1 MGSRMPTSYNRLLAM
16 QPLPSTANDLL
27 ARSTSLQG
35 THLEAAIQ
43 RAEIE
48 RKIMDWHEMASKQR
62 DRPMGMTPV
71 QIPSS
76 ERNAQRDQNEEESG
90 SKTERFWMG
99 QSMFDRLNI
108 RQRPAKQLNPT
119 KLSQA
124 ARAKNDGHGILEHT
138 APDPS
143 VSQPGL
149 PQTVVFKVFNSPDR
163 QWDRCSF
170 EPASSCSFIVPPD
183 IRNPKSKYAKK
194 QDLIQERNKRNKP
207 IRYSFPDC
215 SKLMASDQ
223 SARASRTSI
232 FLTALAEVTKKHNL
246 SLVIMLEQSHICVP

>member
-1 MGSRMPTSYNRLLAM
+1 MGLRMCTSYNRIMAM

-48 RKIMDWHEMASKQR
+48 RKIMDWHEMASKQS
-62 DRPMGMTPV
+62 DRPMGMTPA

-76 ERNAQRDQNEEESG
+76 ERNAQRDQNKEQSG
-90 SKTERFWMG
+90 SKTERFWME
-99 QSMFDRLNI
+99 QSMFDRLNM
-108 RQRPAKQLNPT
+108 RQLPAKQLNST
-119 KLSQA
+119 KLS
-124 ARAKNDGHGILEHT
+124 H
-138 APDPS
+138 PS

-163 QWDRCSF
+163 KWDRCSF
-170 EPASSCSFIVPPD
+170 EPASSCSFIVPDPD

-194 QDLIQERNKRNKP
+194 QDFIQERNKRNKA

-232 FLTALAEVTKKHNL
+232 FLTALAEVIKKHNL
-246 SLVIMLEQSHICVP
+246 SLVNMLEPSHICVP

>member
-1 MGSRMPTSYNRLLAM
+1 MGLRMCTSYNRIMAM

-62 DRPMGMTPV
+62 DRPMGITPV

-76 ERNAQRDQNEEESG
+76 ERSAQKEENEEESG
-90 SKTERFWMG
+90 SKTQRFCMG
-99 QSMFDRLNI
+99 QSMFDRLNT
-108 RQRPAKQLNPT
+108 RRCPAKQFNTT
-119 KLSQA
+119 KRSQA
-124 ARAKNDGHGILEHT
+124 ARVKNDGHGILEHT
-138 APDPS
+138 TPDPS
-143 VSQPGL
+143 VCQPGL
-149 PQTVVFKVFNSPDR
+149 PETVFFKVFNSPDR
-163 QWDRCSF
+163 KWGRCSF
-170 EPASSCSFIVPPD
+170 EPASSCSFILPSD

-194 QDLIQERNKRNKP
+194 QDLIQERNKRNKA

-232 FLTALAEVTKKHNL
+232 FLTALAEVIKKHNL
-246 SLVIMLEQSHICVP
+246 SLVNMLEPSHICVP